1 MSEVTDLK
9 HESEQP
15 TQSFTILIDPPNC
28 ENELTTIFLLYSLG
42 AYADLLSAEDVWDDE
57 ERIINIFRI
66 MQPSLKLIM
75 KRLMDCK
82 EEGEAIDFDL
92 APHVQKLLQK
102 SRAA

>member
-1 MSEVTDLK
+1 MSDVTDLK
-9 HESEQP
+9 HESEQS

-28 ENELTTIFLLYSLG
+28 ETELSTIFLLYSLG
-42 AYADLLSAEDVWDDE
+42 AYADLLSDEHVWDDE

-66 MQPSLKLIM
+66 MQPSFKLIM

-92 APHVQKLLQK
+92 APRVQELLQK
-102 SRAA
+102 RRAA